1 MSRCVRRAFLCGED
15 SYSGRNYEHR
25 REWVRER
32 LELLSGLF
40 AVEIFSYAVMSNHLH
55 VVLRVRPERVAQWSA
70 DEVAERWCRLFRGK
84 AAIQA
89 GKPYDELKFERIRKN
104 PEQIG
109 TCRERLKDLSWFMRC
124 LSEPLARRANREDEC
139 TGRFWEGRF
148 KCQRLMDE
156 GAILA
161 CMAYVDLNPVRA
173 KMADTLEDSDF
184 TSIYDRVVSRRA
196 KERLER
202 LGEVKNPTQAQK
214 REISREESRK
224 NRGQWLVKFGE
235 EGSPF
240 RGMDE
245 ETYITLLEWT
255 GRNIRVDKPGYIP
268 VKIERELDRYGLDAS
283 EWAKNVAA
291 YGSLFHRSPVGPSN
305 CSATRESEG
314 KAGFAEEAAARICIA
329 AGRKR
334 RKRGKLR
341 LVLRFPGNQGER
353 GSFRGPKKRLEAG
366 DRLLVLATE
375 SLIEC

>member
-1 MSRCVRRAFLCGED
+1 MHLIMTQARRTVVSKEETGVYHCMSRCVRRAFLCGED

-32 LELLSGLF
+32 LELLRGLF

-55 VVLRVRPERVAQWSA
+55 VVLRVRPERVDQWSA

-84 AAIQA
+84 SAIQA
-89 GKPYDELKFERIRKN
+89 GKPYDELKFERIRKS
-104 PEQIG
+104 PEQIE

-235 EGSPF
+235 EASPF

-245 ETYITLLEWT
+245 ETYITLVEWT

-268 VKIERELDRYGLDAS
+268 VKIERELDRYGLDAL
-283 EWAKNVAA
+283 EWARNVAA
-291 YGSLFHRSPVGPSN
+291 YGSLFHR
-305 CSATRESEG
+305 
-314 KAGFAEEAAARICIA
+314 I
-329 AGRKR
+329 AGRAEQLLAYAK
-334 RKRGKLR
+334 KRG
-341 LVLRFPGNQGER
+341 Q
-353 GSFRGPKKRLEAG
+353 SWFRGRGGSENLYRCGKKA
-366 DRLLVLATE
+366 A
-375 SLIEC
+375 